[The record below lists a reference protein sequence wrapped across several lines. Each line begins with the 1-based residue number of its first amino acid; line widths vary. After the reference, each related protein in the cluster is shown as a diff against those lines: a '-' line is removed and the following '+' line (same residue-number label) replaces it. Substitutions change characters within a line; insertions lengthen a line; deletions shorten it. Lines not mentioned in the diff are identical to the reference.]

1 MRQLTRYL
9 ARTAGAGALL
19 ATLVLLGL
27 YTGIDLVREAG
38 DLQRDYGVP
47 EMLVYIMR
55 TVPTR
60 LYDVFPFAALIG
72 VLFGL
77 GRLAAGR
84 ELVAMRTAGL
94 DRTGIAFRTVGAA
107 LGLAVVVM
115 LIGEL
120 LVPKLELA
128 ARVDRERDRVGSV
141 GMTYGQ
147 GLWLRDDQRMV
158 RIGMAL
164 WNPTGRADLA
174 DLQFYE
180 LDESLEPQ
188 SLVRSGAGHHDG
200 QAWVLEDVRRLDL
213 VSGSVDVLPELRI
226 ESRLDPDVFEA
237 LATRPRLLAIVDIL
251 RIRDYL
257 ERNVLDASA
266 YDEALW
272 RRVLYPLN
280 LLAMLLIGLPL
291 LFRPGRMVAPAVNV
305 FAGVALGIGFVVFQR
320 LALGLAPVLPVPVGL
335 THAVP
340 ALLGITV
347 GYWLLRRA

>member
-1 MRQLTRYL
+1 MRRLTVYI
-9 ARTAGAGALL
+9 ATTAASGAVL

-47 EMLVYIMR
+47 QMLVFVAR

-60 LYDVFPFAALIG
+60 LYDIFPFAALIG

-84 ELVAMRTAGL
+84 ELVAMRTAGM
-94 DRTGIAFRTVGAA
+94 DRSGIAVRALGAA
-107 LGLAVVVM
+107 LGLTLVVM
-115 LIGEL
+115 LAGEL

-128 ARVDRERDRVGSV
+128 ARVDRERDRFGSV

-164 WNPTGRADLA
+164 WNPAGQADLA

-180 LDESLEPQ
+180 LDDSLEPQ
-188 SLVRSGAGHHDG
+188 SLVRAAGGFHDG
-200 QAWVLEDVRRLDL
+200 NAWMLEEVRRLDL
-213 VSGSVDVLPELRI
+213 VTGAVDELSELRV

-237 LATRPRLLAIVDIL
+237 LATRPRLLAIADIV
-251 RIRDYL
+251 RIRAYL
-257 ERNVLDASA
+257 ERNVLDTAA

-272 RRVLYPLN
+272 RRILYPLN

-291 LFRPGRMVAPAVNV
+291 VFRPGRLVAPAVNV
-305 FAGVALGIGFVVFQR
+305 FAGVALGIGFVVVQR
-320 LALGLAPVLPVPVGL
+320 LALGLAPVLPVPIWL

-340 ALLGITV
+340 ALLGCAA
-347 GYWLLRRA
+347 GYWLLRRV